1 MDSVPPLDVRTER
14 FDRVFFFILGLTGL
28 IISLVEI
35 PSPTGEI
42 SILFDIPFL
51 FIGIFIPLYVGY
63 FGGAIER
70 ESIKRRV
77 RGWIYYIVGM
87 SAYFS
92 LIASSSM
99 KNMSE
104 KQLIF
109 GVISILGLVIAYL
122 FIKWSKKTFGI
133 CGTACQYSFSGT
145 AFSSFCIAFV
155 SQLIVNLSIDFQGK
169 NSMELFFNSPE
180 VLFWAWLIL
189 TILFVVSV
197 FEKTSKAA
205 LDAEIEIPPPKRLR
219 WLLNSFV
226 IKGVAFGYDLF
237 DYLICTCPKLWFL
250 WTQSFTFCIISSFF
264 WVLGFILISQ
274 IMFVVACLLSATG
287 CFSVYWAEKPTFE
300 NIGKINSN
308 VFNPS
313 LLIFCV
319 TFLMVF
325 TKSLETGF
333 LIFLILA
340 SWYLTSKR
348 R

>member
-1 MDSVPPLDVRTER
+1 MDNVPSLAVRTER

-28 IISLVEI
+28 IISLVKI
-35 PSPTGEI
+35 PSPNGEI
-42 SILFDIPFL
+42 NILFDIPFL
-51 FIGIFIPLYVGY
+51 FIGIIIPLYVGY
-63 FGGAIER
+63 FGGAIEK
-70 ESIKRRV
+70 ESINRRV

-92 LIASSSM
+92 LITSNSIG
-99 KNMSE
+99 NISE

-109 GVISILGLVIAYL
+109 GVISIFGLTIAYL
-122 FIKWSKKTFGI
+122 FIRWSKNTFGI
-133 CGTACQYSFSGT
+133 GGAACQYSFSGT

-169 NSMELFFNSPE
+169 NSIELFFNSPE
-180 VLFWAWLIL
+180 VLFWSWLIL
-189 TILFVVSV
+189 TILFMVYI
-197 FEKTSKAA
+197 FEKASKNA
-205 LDAEIEIPPPKRLR
+205 LETEMEIPTPKRLN
-219 WLLNSFV
+219 WLLNSFLM
-226 IKGVAFGYDLF
+226 KGVTFGYDLF
-237 DYLICTCPKLWFL
+237 NYLIYKYPKLWFF
-250 WTQSFTFCIISSFF
+250 WTQSLAFCVIGSFC
-264 WVLGFILISQ
+264 WVIGFILISQ
-274 IMFVVACLLSATG
+274 ITFGVACLLSITG
-287 CFSVYWAEKPTFE
+287 CFFVYNAEKPTFE

-308 VFNPS
+308 VLNPS

-348 R
+348 S